1 MGDLIDYW
9 NEPKDLLEISELFEF
24 LRVSIVPYF
33 SEISDNLLN
42 TKGIIRIV
50 KDLRE
55 LVNPKKDGD
64 IYFFTDRVCDRILLN
79 HEGEDNISNL
89 MDYIADCEERACLKH

>member
-1 MGDLIDYW
+1 MRDLIDHW

-24 LRVSIVPYF
+24 LRASIA
-33 SEISDNLLN
+33 SHLSGISNNPLN
-42 TKGIIRIV
+42 TKGIIRII

-89 MDYIADCEERACLKH
+89 MDYIANCEERACLKH